1 MFNVSASK
9 AAAAASFDGGALD
22 AGEPYQGAALDVG
35 GQATPS
41 ASAPSVDERP
51 LVVLKVGSSVLRK
64 PEDVAKAVNE
74 IYRQHRRGAR
84 VVAVVSAFDGHTNA
98 LLEEARA
105 TGCSHDNR
113 FTPHLAA
120 VGEARAA
127 ALTAMACERV
137 GLRAVVCG
145 PDALGLRAEGPRD
158 DAAPT
163 ALDAK
168 AVLAQFDD
176 HDVVVAPGFLA
187 LNADYEPVLL
197 GRGGSDM
204 TAVFLAAELGADV
217 VRLVKDVPGVF
228 DGDPAQKG
236 DDARLFDAISWER
249 ALDVAG
255 KLVQPRAL
263 ELAQKRRMAVDVA
276 AVGADKATRIREKSS
291 APHTVTK
298 PRRLRVAL
306 AGCGVVGAGI
316 AQLLL
321 QNPDAYEVVSVLVR
335 DPSKPR
341 DVDLDP
347 SLFTDDV
354 VALFDARPEVVI
366 DALSSGDA
374 GYDILQ
380 HGLRA
385 GVSVV
390 SANKQAV
397 VTDVVALHKF
407 SKDSGARFAYSAA
420 IGGGAPMLETMAQA
434 RASGDVASFEAVLN
448 GTVNFILDRLAQGV
462 SFDDSLAEA
471 RAAGFAEED
480 PSADL
485 DGDDAVAKVR
495 LLAHAGFGAE
505 LSDADVECEP
515 LDADAVARIVKTGES
530 WKQVGVC
537 SCVDGVYSASVR
549 LVPARSVAPAL
560 GNTKR
565 EENALSV
572 TLSDGQTFSARGRGA
587 GRWPTAESVF
597 ADVVDIRA
605 GLLDV

>member
-1 MFNVSASK
+1 
-9 AAAAASFDGGALD
+9 
-22 AGEPYQGAALDVG
+22 
-35 GQATPS
+35 
-41 ASAPSVDERP
+41 
-51 LVVLKVGSSVLRK
+51 VLRT
-64 PEDVAKAVNE
+64 PGDVSKAVNE

-84 VVAVVSAFDGHTNA
+84 VVAVVSALDGHTNA
-98 LLEEARA
+98 LLAEARSA
-105 TGCSHDNR
+105 GCAHDNR

-137 GLRAVVCG
+137 GMRAVVCG
-145 PDALGLRAEGPRD
+145 PDALGLRAEGPRN
-158 DAAPT
+158 DAAPC

-187 LNADYEPVLL
+187 LNADFEPVLL

-228 DGDPAQKG
+228 DGDPAKDG
-236 DDARLFDAISWER
+236 DKARLFDAISWER
-249 ALDVAG
+249 AREVAG

-263 ELAQKRRMAVDVA
+263 ELAQQRRMAVDVA
-276 AVGADKATRIREKSS
+276 AVGADKATRIRDASS
-291 APHTVTK
+291 APHTVTE
-298 PRRLRVAL
+298 PRRLRIAL
-306 AGCGVVGAGI
+306 AGCGVVGAGV

-321 QNPDAYEVVSVLVR
+321 QNPDAYELVSVLVR

-341 DVDLDP
+341 DVALDA

-354 VALFDARPEVVI
+354 ETLFAARPEVVI

-374 GYDILQ
+374 GYDLIQ
-380 HGLRA
+380 RGLNA

-397 VTDVVALHKF
+397 VTDVVGLHAL
-407 SKDSGARFAYSAA
+407 SQSTGGRFAYSAA
-420 IGGGAPMLETMAQA
+420 IGGGAPMLETIVAA
-434 RASGDVASFEAVLN
+434 RANGDVAAFEAVLN

-462 SFDDSLAEA
+462 SFDDALSEA
-471 RAAGFAEED
+471 RDAGFAEED
-480 PSADL
+480 PSSDL
-485 DGDDAVAKVR
+485 DGPDAVAKVR
-495 LLAHAGFGAE
+495 LLAHAAFGAV
-505 LSDADVECEP
+505 LSDADVACEP
-515 LDADAVARIVKTGES
+515 LDADAVKRIVQSGES

-537 SCVDGVYSASVR
+537 SCVDGVYSAAVR
-549 LVPARSVAPAL
+549 LVPASSVAPAL
-560 GNTKR
+560 GDTTR
-565 EENALSV
+565 EQNALSV
-572 TLSDGQTFSARGRGA
+572 TLRDGQTFSAFGRGA

-597 ADVVDIRA
+597 ADEIGRA
-605 GLLDV
+605 SCRERV